1 MHRMHLLLT
10 PLACVLAFA
19 LCCASAHASAAR
31 DTLEQHAN
39 VLMEMIKTPEYAN
52 PATRPQMHEKIAVQV
67 RKIFDFAEFSSRT
80 IGQRWAGFSEAQKM
94 AFTAA
99 FDELLLE
106 TYLGK
111 IKGYNG
117 EVVAYTGE
125 VTNTRGDRCEVRTEL
140 TLNGGRKIPIAYR
153 MLPKNG
159 TWIVYDVLVE
169 GISLVKNYRTQF
181 QDILNRAS
189 PEELT
194 ARVRAKT
201 AEVQAKYNAR

>member
-1 MHRMHLLLT
+1 MHCRHLLLV
-10 PLACVLAFA
+10 PLVSAITLA
-19 LCCASAHASAAR
+19 LCCAPAHASAAR
-31 DTLEQHAN
+31 DTLERHAN
-39 VLMEMIKTPEYAN
+39 VLMEMIKAPEYAN
-52 PATRPQMHEKIAVQV
+52 PATRQQMHGKIAVQV

-80 IGQRWAGFSEAQKM
+80 VGPLWAGFSQAQKM

-117 EVVAYTGE
+117 EVVAYIGE
-125 VTNTRGDRCEVRTEL
+125 VTNAKGDRCEVRTEL
-140 TLNGGRKIPIAYR
+140 TLGDGRKIPIAYR

-159 TWIVYDVLVE
+159 TWVVYDVLVE

-201 AEVQAKYNAR
+201 AEVQAKNNAQ